1 MDGDYF
7 YEGADYGFDP
17 EYGGFSQAYSSS
29 LSKNISL
36 ATDPRV
42 ANQLKAASDKL
53 NTGATAIEL
62 SFVSPDVFET
72 IPKQHFEELNRLR
85 KVVGK
90 NVELTLHAP
99 LVEPSGLVKRGWD
112 SYEREQAERQMIDAI
127 TKAHKL
133 NPEGNVVTTFHA
145 SVAGAP
151 AETII
156 WEEKMVEGE
165 KRKVPVVKEAY
176 VMNETTGDVATIS
189 LKPSYFEGEEEKAI
203 KKAQKSDKPA
213 LIITDT
219 HIGYGSPNKQDTSHA
234 HGSPLGDAE
243 VAAAKK
249 NLDWPDDKTFYVPEE
264 VTEYFAKVKSAG
276 KRAEAKWNK
285 LFKEY
290 SEKYPEDA
298 ALFTKVMNHDFG
310 DEWKSV
316 LPKFEKYG
324 EKQATRNSSENV
336 INAIAAKLPTLF
348 GGSADLAASTNTKM
362 KSDKDFSVTNRTDR
376 NINFGIREFG
386 MAAMLNGMYLYGGV
400 IPYGATFMVFADYL
414 RPAIRLASISHI
426 KPIYVFTHDS
436 IGLGED
442 GPTHQPVEHLAS
454 LRAIPGLV
462 VIRPADANET
472 SYAWKAALEHK
483 GGPVAIAL
491 TRQKI
496 NIIDRNKYASAE
508 GLEKGAYIIKDSEG
522 KPDVILLASG
532 SEVDMTIKAAEKLDG
547 EGIKARVVSFPS
559 WELFEAQSAE
569 YKESVLPKDV
579 KARLSIEPGV
589 KQGWEKYIGDYG
601 DCLSIEGF
609 GASAPLEVIFDKY
622 GFSVDNIIAKAKGL
636 LNQ

>member
-203 KKAQKSDKPA
+203 NVKEKLNDLNKENWYRDLQHVNYGAEQGASAVEAGLGQKIPKDVDIKENDLLTFYKEYAEGKNYEKEKKLEELGKKHPEVLPVVNETIANSIQKISYGDIHLRDAYNGLKTLFDKAYSAAEKSNSKEDLVRLDEFRKKVAPKLNYLMEPA
-213 LIITDT
+213 KVNELAETIREGVHVLHSLSKTPEQFRPLKDFALEKSSETFSNVALNSFKQFGEHSPIISIENPPAGSAIITTADDIRDLIKESRRKFADKAVEKMHLSREHAEREAEKLIGAT
-219 HIGYGSPNKQDTSHA
+219 WDVGHINQLRKYGAGKEELLEQARKIAPMVKHIHLSDNFGLENVELPMGMGNVPKETFKILGEQAKNFEKIKKVIEVGNWYQHFQTTPFA
-234 HGSPLGDAE
+234 ETLRAFGSPLYAPGTGTYWE
-243 VAAAKK
+243 SKGYFSGYG
-249 NLDWPDDKTFYVPEE
+249 NNPDMHH
-264 VTEYFAKVKSAG
+264 S
-276 KRAEAKWNK
+276 
-285 LFKEY
+285 
-290 SEKYPEDA
+290 
-298 ALFTKVMNHDFG
+298 
-310 DEWKSV
+310 
-316 LPKFEKYG
+316 
-324 EKQATRNSSENV
+324 
-336 INAIAAKLPTLF
+336 I
-348 GGSADLAASTNTKM
+348 
-362 KSDKDFSVTNRTDR
+362 
-376 NINFGIREFG
+376 
-386 MAAMLNGMYLYGGV
+386 
-400 IPYGATFMVFADYL
+400 YGAG
-414 RPAIRLASISHI
+414 
-426 KPIYVFTHDS
+426 FTN
-436 IGLGED
+436 L
-442 GPTHQPVEHLAS
+442 PVEL
-454 LRAIPGLV
+454 
-462 VIRPADANET
+462 
-472 SYAWKAALEHK
+472 
-483 GGPVAIAL
+483 GG
-491 TRQKI
+491 QM
-496 NIIDRNKYASAE
+496 
-508 GLEKGAYIIKDSEG
+508 
-522 KPDVILLASG
+522 SG
-532 SEVDMTIKAAEKLDG
+532 RS
-547 EGIKARVVSFPS
+547 RVS
-559 WELFEAQSAE
+559 
-569 YKESVLPKDV
+569 
-579 KARLSIEPGV
+579 G
-589 KQGWEKYIGDYG
+589 
-601 DCLSIEGF
+601 
-609 GASAPLEVIFDKY
+609 APLE
-622 GFSVDNIIAKAKGL
+622 
-636 LNQ
+636 